1 MNFSSKKRPRE
12 KAWKQLQSELDE
24 REAVEEANEAKF
36 KKLADLKKRV
46 CVEDEPNLNVR
57 HGYMDLEIGRRM
69 GSNPTTPRRVIFE
82 LFEDIMPRT
91 TDQFVWLL
99 EAEHEPTYRG
109 STFAKIYPGF
119 YCEGGDRSSQR
130 EGASTSSGR
139 EAVFN
144 RVEQEANWQLPHL
157 NPGILSLA
165 DFKTSR
171 FNITFRTEE
180 LDGWHAVFGKVVYGF
195 DVLKA
200 ISDEGNTDG
209 MPKQPV
215 VVTAAAR
222 SRRRAPEGAPQWSA
236 RRPRGAR
243 LQEARDALLV
253 DLPPPASSA
262 TECGRAGAWR
272 LCGPHDRLTA
282 LVECV
287 RTAVLLIRS
296 KCRAHAC
303 AFLSLTIRQIRAA
316 AAPPQ
321 RRRW

>member
-1 MNFSSKKRPRE
+1 MGCDLGGDPRDASISTCVALRLRCAGRRTAASTQLKPCTNADTMNFSSKKRPRE

-46 CVEDEPNLNVR
+46 CVEDEPNPNVR

-69 GSNPTTPRRVIFE
+69 GSNPKITHGRVIFE

-91 TDQFVWLL
+91 TDQFVRLL

-171 FNITFRTEE
+171 FNITFRNCEE

-215 VVTAAAR
+215 VVTGGGAIEKGVHPKEFLKGMVKPDD
-222 SRRRAPEGAPQWSA
+222 PEEHGYKK
-236 RRPRGAR
+236 RVMRY
-243 LQEARDALLV
+243 
-253 DLPPPASSA
+253 SS
-262 TECGRAGAWR
+262 TYRHTGVIG
-272 LCGPHDRLTA
+272 H
-282 LVECV
+282 
-287 RTAVLLIRS
+287 
-296 KCRAHAC
+296 
-303 AFLSLTIRQIRAA
+303 
-316 AAPPQ
+316 
-321 RRRW
+321 

>member
-1 MNFSSKKRPRE
+1 
-12 KAWKQLQSELDE
+12 
-24 REAVEEANEAKF
+24 
-36 KKLADLKKRV
+36 
-46 CVEDEPNLNVR
+46 
-57 HGYMDLEIGRRM
+57 
-69 GSNPTTPRRVIFE
+69 
-82 LFEDIMPRT
+82 MPRT
-91 TDQFVWLL
+91 TDQFVRLL

-171 FNITFRTEE
+171 FNITFRNCEE

-215 VVTAAAR
+215 VVTGGGAIEKGVR
-222 SRRRAPEGAPQWSA
+222 REGVPQGDGQRRR
-236 RRPRGAR
+236 RRGAR

-253 DLPPPASSA
+253 DLPPHRRHRPLSA
-262 TECGRAGAWR
+262 GGLVRGGCAGSTR
-272 LCGPHDRLTA
+272 
-282 LVECV
+282 
-287 RTAVLLIRS
+287 
-296 KCRAHAC
+296 
-303 AFLSLTIRQIRAA
+303 
-316 AAPPQ
+316 
-321 RRRW
+321 